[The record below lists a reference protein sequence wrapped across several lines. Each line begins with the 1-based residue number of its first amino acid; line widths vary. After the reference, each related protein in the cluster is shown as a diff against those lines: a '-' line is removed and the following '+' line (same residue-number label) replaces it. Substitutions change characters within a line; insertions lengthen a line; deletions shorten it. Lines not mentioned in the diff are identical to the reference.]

1 MSHDRGRAASRILAE
16 AADVHAVDQLAQLL
30 RRLRRRH
37 ARDRRDS
44 ELTYR
49 ELAAASGF
57 SVAAIAEYFTGR
69 TLAPTDRFDVLI
81 RLLGATDEECGVL
94 ATARDRVAEARR
106 GPRTR
111 RDTSGRP
118 TPAGAATP
126 AAVVPRQLPAA
137 VAHFTGRSRE
147 LAELDRLAVGP
158 RPESTSVISAIGG
171 TAGVGK
177 TALALHW
184 AHRIADR
191 FPDGQLYVNLR
202 GFDPGGMAMPVERAL
217 RGFLDALGVAPSRI
231 PAEPDAQA
239 ALYRSLVAGKRMLI
253 MLDNAL
259 DTAQVRPLLPG
270 TPSCLVLVTS
280 RNQLPSLVAS
290 HGARP
295 ITLGLL
301 TADEAVH
308 LLTPRLGA
316 TRVAAEPAALN
327 DIVARCAG
335 LPLALA
341 VVAARAAGRPSQ
353 PLSRIATELHAAGD
367 RLDPLTTG
375 DDPTTDVRTVFSWS
389 HDALTPAAAR
399 LFRLLGIH
407 PGPDISVAAVASL
420 AGVDPAHAERLVR
433 ELIRAHLI
441 TPHGPGRYVVHDLLH
456 AFAAERAQQV
466 DDNAARHHASN
477 RLFDHY
483 LHPLHRAAMLVEPH
497 RRPIALPAPAD
508 GVTVEEIVDVE
519 HAVAWVDT
527 EYPVLLAG
535 VHRALELHLDR
546 HAWMLAWALCDFQD
560 RRGRWHDLTDCQ
572 AVALAAARRAAAPVG
587 QAHALRYLA
596 RAQVR
601 LDLLEPAVTNL
612 GRALELADHVDDPLF
627 EARCHIDLAYLLA
640 RHDPHRLGLG
650 HAQRALELF
659 ATAAD
664 RVWEARALNAVAWH
678 HVVRGEYEPAVG
690 CCERAITLLTDL
702 DDIPG
707 LAATWDSLGY
717 ARQHLGR
724 YASAIACH
732 RRAIG
737 LFRQLGDRFQEAE
750 ALTHLGEALRGDGN
764 PALARQ
770 VWTDAVTILD
780 DLSHPDAAAIRVK
793 LTSLQ
798 PAVAESPL

>member
-1 MSHDRGRAASRILAE
+1 MPHDRGRAGSRSLAD
-16 AADVHAVDQLAQLL
+16 AADVRTVAQLAQLL

-37 ARDRRDS
+37 ARDRLDS

-81 RLLGATDEECGVL
+81 RLLGATAEECGAL

-106 GPRTR
+106 GPRT
-111 RDTSGRP
+111 GRGTP
-118 TPAGAATP
+118 TPAGGATRT
-126 AAVVPRQLPAA
+126 AVVPRQLPAA

-147 LAELDRLAVGP
+147 LAELDRLADGP
-158 RPESTSVISAIGG
+158 GPESTFVISAIGG
-171 TAGVGK
+171 TAGAGK

-184 AHRIADR
+184 AHRVADR

-202 GFDPGGMAMPVERAL
+202 GFDPSGMAMPVERAL
-217 RGFLDALGVAPSRI
+217 RGFLEALGVASSRI

-253 MLDNAL
+253 ILDNAL
-259 DTAQVRPLLPG
+259 DTAQVRPLLAG

-290 HGARP
+290 HGAKP
-295 ITLGLL
+295 ITVDLL
-301 TADEAVH
+301 PADDAVH
-308 LLTPRLGA
+308 LLTARLGA
-316 TRVAAEPAALN
+316 ARVAAEPVALD

-341 VVAARAAGRPSQ
+341 VVAARAAGRPAQS
-353 PLSRIATELHAAGD
+353 LSRIAAELHAAGD
-367 RLDPLTTG
+367 RLDPLTTD
-375 DDPTTDVRTVFSWS
+375 DDPATDVRTVFSWS

-399 LFRLLGIH
+399 LFRLLGMH
-407 PGPDISVAAVASL
+407 PGPDISVAAAASL
-420 AGVDPAHAERLVR
+420 AGVHPAHAERLVR
-433 ELIRAHLI
+433 ELVRAHLI
-441 TPHGPGRYVVHDLLH
+441 TRHGPGRYVIHDLLH
-456 AFAAERAQQV
+456 AFAAERARQV
-466 DDNAARHHASN
+466 DDNAGRHSGAE

-483 LHPLHRAAMLVEPH
+483 LHPLYRAAMLVEPN
-497 RRPIALPAPAD
+497 RRPVPLAAPTV

-519 HAVAWVDT
+519 RADAWVGT
-527 EYPVLLAG
+527 EYPVLVAG
-535 VHRALELHLDR
+535 VHRAAELHFDR

-560 RRGRWHDLTDCQ
+560 RRGRWHDLTECQ
-572 AVALAAARRAAAPVG
+572 AVALAAARRAADLAG

-601 LDLLEPAVTNL
+601 LGLLEAAVANL
-612 GRALELADHVDDPLF
+612 GRALDLADQVDDPLF
-627 EARCHIDLAYLLA
+627 EARCNIDLAYLLA
-640 RHDPHRLGLG
+640 RHDPHRTGLA

-659 ATAAD
+659 AAAAD
-664 RVWEARALNAVAWH
+664 RVWEARALNAAGWH
-678 HVVRGEYEPAVG
+678 HVLRGEYEPAVG
-690 CCERAITLLTDL
+690 CCERAIALLTDL
-702 DDIPG
+702 DDVPG

-717 ARQHLGR
+717 AHQHLGR

-750 ALTHLGEALRGDGN
+750 TLTHLGEALRSDGS
-764 PALARQ
+764 PEPARQ
-770 VWTDAVTILD
+770 AWTDALTILD
-780 DLSHPDAAAIRVK
+780 DLNHPDAAAIRAK
-793 LTSLQ
+793 LAALQ
-798 PAVAESPL
+798 PAGADAASVP